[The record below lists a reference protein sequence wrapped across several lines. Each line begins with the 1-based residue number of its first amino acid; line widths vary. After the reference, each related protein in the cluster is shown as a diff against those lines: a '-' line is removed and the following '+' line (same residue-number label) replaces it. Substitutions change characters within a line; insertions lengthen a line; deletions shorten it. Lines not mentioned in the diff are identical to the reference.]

1 MGKKRTKGK
10 SVPDKA
16 SSESTE
22 PMCRH
27 LRKGLEQGNLKKA
40 LANVEWNI
48 CQDCKT
54 DNKVKDKTEEE
65 AEDPS
70 VWLCLKCGHQGCGRD
85 SQEQHAL
92 KHYTTPR
99 SEPHYLVLSL
109 DNWSVWCYKCDEE
122 VKYCSSNRL
131 GQVVDY
137 VRKQAGIITSKSAE
151 KNNGHIELEN
161 KKLEKESKNEQE
173 REKSEN
179 MAKENILIDS
189 ASQITV
195 KGLSNLGNTCFFNAV
210 MQNLSQ
216 TPVLRELLKEVK
228 MSGTIVKIEP
238 PDLALTEPLEV
249 NLEPPGPLTLAMSQF
264 LSEMQEV
271 KTRVVT
277 PKELFSQ
284 VCKKATRFKGY
295 QQQDSQELLR
305 YLLDGMRAEEHQR
318 VSKGILKAFGNSTE
332 KLDEEVKNKVKD
344 YEKKKAIPSFVDR
357 IFGGELTSTIM
368 CDECRTVSLV
378 HESFLDLSL
387 PVLDDQSGKKSI
399 NDINVRKT
407 MEEEDK
413 DSEEEEEK
421 DDRYMKTRDDLPS
434 GTSKHM
440 QKKAKK
446 QAKKQAKNQR
456 RQQKIQ
462 ERFLHFS
469 ELCTTDYAE
478 ENEGEAEAALPVEAE
493 AEAEAEA
500 DPEPSRAAQEEGT
513 DTEIYDNQNGQENMM
528 ESTTDVQTCP
538 DDLEMKSVNTESDL
552 GIATSATECPRN
564 INGAYLEERTSGEL
578 DITNGLKNLNLNA
591 AVHPDE
597 INIEILNDSHSSA
610 SKVYEI
616 VNEDPETAFCTLA
629 NREAFSTDECSIQ
642 HCLYQF
648 TRNEKLQDANKL
660 LCEVCTR
667 RQCNGPKANI
677 KGERKR
683 VYTNAKKQML
693 VSLAPPVLTLHLKRF
708 QQAGFNLRKVNKH
721 IKFPEILDLAP
732 FCTLKCKNVAEEST
746 RVLYSL
752 YGVVEHSGTM
762 RSGHYTAYAKER
774 TASCHLSDLVL
785 HGDIPQD
792 CEMESTKGQ
801 WFHISDTHVQAVPVA
816 KVLNSQAYLLFYE
829 RIL

>member
-10 SVPDKA
+10 TVPIDD
-16 SSESTE
+16 SSESLE

-27 LRKGLEQGNLKKA
+27 IRKGLEQGNLKKA
-40 LANVEWNI
+40 LVNVEWNI

-54 DNKVKDKTEEE
+54 DNKVKDKSEEETEES
-65 AEDPS
+65 PS
-70 VWLCLKCGHQGCGRD
+70 VWLCLKCGHQGCGRN

-92 KHYTTPR
+92 KHYLTPR
-99 SEPHYLVLSL
+99 SEPHCLVLNL
-109 DNWSVWCYKCDEE
+109 DNWSVWCYMCDAE
-122 VKYCSSNRL
+122 VQYCSSNRL

-137 VRKQAGIITSKSAE
+137 IRKQVGITTPKSAKE
-151 KNNGHIELEN
+151 NGDIELEN
-161 KKLEKESKNEQE
+161 KKLEKETKNEQE
-173 REKSEN
+173 RDKKEN
-179 MAKENILIDS
+179 IAKENAS
-189 ASQITV
+189 MNSTSQITV

-238 PDLALTEPLEV
+238 PDLALTEPLEI
-249 NLEPPGPLTLAMSQF
+249 NIEPPGPLTLAMSQF
-264 LSEMQEV
+264 LNEMQET
-271 KTRVVT
+271 KKGIVT

-284 VCKKATRFKGY
+284 VCKKAVRFKGY

-318 VSKGILKAFGNSTE
+318 VSKGILRAFDNSTE
-332 KLDEEVKNKVKD
+332 KLDEELKTKVKD
-344 YEKKKAIPSFVDR
+344 YEKKKSMPSFVDR

-387 PVLDDQSGKKSI
+387 PVLDDQNGKKSI
-399 NDINVRKT
+399 NDKNLKKT
-407 MEEEDK
+407 VEDDDK
-413 DSEEEEEK
+413 DSEEEK
-421 DDRYMKTRDDLPS
+421 DNDSYMKERNDTPS
-434 GTSKHM
+434 GTSKHL

-462 ERFLHFS
+462 GKVPHLS
-469 ELCTTDYAE
+469 DICTIDH
-478 ENEGEAEAALPVEAE
+478 
-493 AEAEAEA
+493 
-500 DPEPSRAAQEEGT
+500 PEDNDCDVVMSIQEEMDST
-513 DTEIYDNQNGQENMM
+513 HSRISQEEVKHEEYCINEKDLNGQEKMVESITDNQKSTEEEDVKNINM
-528 ESTTDVQTCP
+528 DK
-538 DDLEMKSVNTESDL
+538 DLEVLASFPTEFTRNLNGMKEESD
-552 GIATSATECPRN
+552 
-564 INGAYLEERTSGEL
+564 EEVDISSGF
-578 DITNGLKNLNLNA
+578 KNLNLSA
-591 AVHPDE
+591 ALQPDE
-597 INIEILNDSHSSA
+597 INIEILSDSHTPGT
-610 SKVYEI
+610 KIYEV

-629 NREAFSTDECSIQ
+629 NREGFNIDECSIQ

-648 TRNEKLQDANKL
+648 TRNEKLRDANKL

-667 RQCNGPKANI
+667 RQYNGPKTNM
-677 KGERKR
+677 KGERKH

-693 VSLAPPVLTLHLKRF
+693 ISVAPPVLTLHLKRF

-732 FCTLKCKNVAEEST
+732 FCTLKCKNVAEENT

-762 RSGHYTAYAKER
+762 RSGHYTAYAKAR
-774 TASCHLSDLVL
+774 TANSQLSNLVL
-785 HGDIPQD
+785 RGDIPQD
-792 CEMESTKGQ
+792 FEVESTKGQ
-801 WFHISDTHVQAVPVA
+801 WFHISDTHVQAVPTT